1 MTAVIE
7 PVAPAKQR
15 RETHPG
21 IEATAVQPLGAREQ
35 LGQCRGLH
43 LLQTHSTLFGEFVEA
58 HDVIEV
64 DFDVRHINC
73 DAEFLIAYH
82 CADDRSWYGVRRFQR
97 RPNKELWIADPGLQG
112 REVTWKKVAPD
123 ALRNIEVFGIV
134 REVFKPY
141 SKIRA
146 RHG

>member
-64 DFDVRHINC
+64 DFDVHHINC

-97 RPNKELWIADPGLQG
+97 QSI
-112 REVTWKKVAPD
+112 
-123 ALRNIEVFGIV
+123 LR
-134 REVFKPY
+134 FKSFY
-141 SKIRA
+141 NRLAFYKRFRLFING
-146 RHG
+146 H